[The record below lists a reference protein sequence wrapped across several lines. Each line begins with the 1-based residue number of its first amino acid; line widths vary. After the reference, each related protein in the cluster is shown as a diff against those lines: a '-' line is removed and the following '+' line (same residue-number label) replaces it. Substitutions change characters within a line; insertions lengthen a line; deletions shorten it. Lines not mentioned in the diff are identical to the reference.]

1 MRSDVIGEASVIARR
16 HGRAATTAAAM
27 VVPAART
34 LGGRAPAT
42 QAGQFGAASGSQC
55 GDSASFTAALLC
67 HSAELT
73 AAGRKLVRGP
83 DWAHGSISHPSLLQH
98 QHGQHAALRGGR
110 CGVAATAASAHDP
123 AGHQQRQQRRQLTS
137 NQRPV
142 RAACSRGSLP
152 VRLGRRLEKCTQ
164 KNAASTGEA
173 APRLDRASASFM
185 HWVAMSVPSCPTAPL
200 QRQDGAIGNAGA
212 GALSSDADI
221 ARRVSEMH
229 LAAGLAKLGRKAD
242 TACR

>member
-1 MRSDVIGEASVIARR
+1 MKHDVIGEASVIARR
-16 HGRAATTAAAM
+16 HGRAATTAPAM

-34 LGGRAPAT
+34 LGGQAPAT

-55 GDSASFTAALLC
+55 GDSASFTAALC

-83 DWAHGSISHPSLLQH
+83 HWAHGSLPHPGLLQQ

-137 NQRPV
+137 DQRPA

-164 KNAASTGEA
+164 KTHAASSGE

-185 HWVAMSVPSCPTAPL
+185 RWVAMSVPSCPTAPL
-200 QRQDGAIGNAGA
+200 QRQDGAIGNAAA
-212 GALSSDADI
+212 GALSSGADI
-221 ARRVSEMH
+221 VRRVSEMH

-242 TACR
+242 TVCR